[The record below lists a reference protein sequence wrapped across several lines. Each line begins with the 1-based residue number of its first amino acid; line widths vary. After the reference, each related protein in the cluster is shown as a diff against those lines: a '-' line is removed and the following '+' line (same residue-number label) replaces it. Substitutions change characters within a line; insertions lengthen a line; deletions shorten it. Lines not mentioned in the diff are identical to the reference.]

1 MLVRLGK
8 MSPVTFHF
16 FSRTVVAVFLAA
28 CLWPQAA
35 RSDTVT
41 PQQRT
46 WETQIGQQRFMQY
59 EQRGEI
65 VPQQSPLYQTL
76 DPIGKAIAS
85 VADPQYFAPFHFVLL
100 NQGTP
105 NAVAMPGGNV
115 YVATSMLSF
124 LRNQD
129 ELAGVLCHEVNHDIH
144 HDVFDIYQ
152 ATQGGRTAHDPAAI
166 ASERQA
172 ETNADRAGAYTCAKA
187 GFNPWGMVWNLR
199 LHGQALNGAQQA
211 SNADHPSDAQRTADL
226 IALFQSDPATF
237 AKYRDN
243 VAMAKPLNVPAQ
255 VSRQYAYQQPQQY
268 QQYSAA
274 VPAAIPAAVWA
285 ISAAV
290 SAIPAAVRAIPATVS
305 AIPAAVRAIP
315 ATVSAAIPAAV
326 RGNTRS
332 STAAIPAAVRAIPAA
347 VRAIPAAVSAI
358 PAAVSAAIPAAARSV
373 PATASAAVL
382 SGLLKH

>member
-166 ASERQA
+166 GSERQA

-268 QQYSAA
+268 QQY
-274 VPAAIPAAVWA
+274 PQQYRPQY
-285 ISAAV
+285 
-290 SAIPAAVRAIPATVS
+290 PQQYGQYPQQY
-305 AIPAAVRAIP
+305 PQYP
-315 ATVSAAIPAAV
+315 QQYPQYPQQY
-326 RGNTRS
+326 GQY
-332 STAAIPAAVRAIPAA
+332 PQQYP
-347 VRAIPAAVSAI
+347 PQY
-358 PAAVSAAIPAAARSV
+358 PQQHP
-373 PATASAAVL
+373 PQYPQQYGQYPQQYGQYPQQYPQYPQQYPPQYPQQQGPYPPPPL
-382 SGLLKH
+382 PPCYPGC